1 MRQRKSHAFDEDARG
16 KLEKTLIRI
25 KNCGN
30 IKNMQLTA
38 AVWMSLYEPFPTL
51 TSHSL
56 SHSFISLP
64 TYVYLPMSTYLCLIT
79 YVYLPLSV
87 TSPSLCHSSHL
98 PLSVT
103 PLISLPLAP
112 LTPYPLY
119 LPMSRNLPTYQPIPT
134 YFCIIVT
141 DPRASISLV
150 YLHC

>member
-1 MRQRKSHAFDEDARG
+1 
-16 KLEKTLIRI
+16 
-25 KNCGN
+25 
-30 IKNMQLTA
+30 
-38 AVWMSLYEPFPTL
+38 MSLYEPFPTL

-119 LPMSRNLPTYQPIPT
+119 LPMSRNLPTYPHIFL
-134 YFCIIVT
+134 YNCHR
-141 DPRASISLV
+141 PRSQYQSCLFTLLESHFIAHGPQV
-150 YLHC
+150 CFA